1 MKKRLTRTGSGWAL
15 FFTKTIIELL
25 KVNPETDEV
34 ELEFEGDVLK
44 VKKSQEEDK

>member
-1 MKKRLTRTGSGWAL
+1 MRKKLTRTGSGWSL

-25 KVNPETDEV
+25 KLDPETDEV

-44 VKKSQEEDK
+44 VKKCKDKE